1 MRSLRVPKWIGW
13 PLLLL
18 WTYVVLSFLANKA
31 TFHPSKYPEGFW
43 DLQAHWNAEDVWLDT
58 ADGVRIHGWMIE
70 PDESRG
76 LVTLYLHGNGGNL
89 THRVDHIQAIVNVES
104 SLLIIDYRLVTL
116 YLHGNGGNLTHRVD
130 HIQAIVNVESSL
142 LIIDYRGY
150 GRSEGSPSEE
160 GTYRD
165 TEAAYDYLVQRGYR
179 PEQIVAHGESLGT
192 AMATDLASRRPCA
205 GLVLEAPF
213 PSARAVAARV
223 LPVLGP
229 LVTSGLETARKI
241 TEVKVPVLIIHGDRD
256 EVIAY
261 QLGREVFDAA
271 NEPKQFWTVEGA
283 HHNDIIV
290 SAGAEYE
297 RRLAKFHS
305 GLLAPE

>member
-1 MRSLRVPKWIGW
+1 MRSPRIPKWIGW
-13 PLLLL
+13 PLLAL
-18 WTYVVLSFLANKA
+18 WTYFVLSFLAQKA
-31 TFHPSKYPEGFW
+31 IFHPSKYPEGFW

-89 THRVDHIQAIVNVES
+89 THRVVHIQALVNV
-104 SLLIIDYRLVTL
+104 
-116 YLHGNGGNLTHRVD
+116 G
-130 HIQAIVNVESSL
+130 SSL

-150 GRSEGSPSEE
+150 GRSEGSSSEE
-160 GTYRD
+160 GTYLD
-165 TEAAYDYLVQRGYR
+165 TEAAYEYLLERGYR
-179 PEQIVAHGESLGT
+179 PEQIVVHGESLGT

-229 LVTSGLETARKI
+229 LVISGLETGVKIAR
-241 TEVKVPVLIIHGDRD
+241 VKAPVLIIHGDRD

-261 QLGREVFDAA
+261 ELGREVFDAA

-290 SAGAEYE
+290 AAGAEYE

-305 GLLAPE
+305 RLLAPQ

>member
-76 LVTLYLHGNGGNL
+76 
-89 THRVDHIQAIVNVES
+89 
-104 SLLIIDYRLVTL
+104 LVTL